1 LLIFTNVNITSSLCS
16 DGIIDTNPQAQ
27 CFTTCEVSNPAKS
40 SDFGADGYTA
50 SLTDW
55 HELLQLTAPD
65 ETCGIVFVRGQFPNT
80 PGSILARAQR
90 RDDTGSKGTFGTR
103 VQRAELDTDLELG
116 ERRAQGWVNFRWP
129 YTQYELKRKDEQ
141 WDGHTGTYEEVSFV
155 RDGTLF
161 QIIRIKWGHGSSL
174 SDYSDSIDS
183 QEKRTV
189 RFKTG
194 GIIQFGCPCSN
205 GGPPNMDT
213 FSLNSLDE
221 SRTTLNCTSERYQ
234 KRLSTQLFIN
244 GAQQNISIPLHDL
257 DNDEIRGTEVDTSAM
272 HRIELSVGDPTYIVS
287 AFSLR
292 NADDEKSCMDMTSF
306 DNLDD
311 HLGISNSSVNMTDRL
326 WTALCS
332 TNYEASEAVEF
343 CVVGRCVEQIL
354 CVGAIPFQR
363 PAGSGAS
370 SINEE
375 FSNEPR
381 VKDLN
386 EAFETALLCNIITPQ
401 YVDVQ
406 SAL

>member
-1 LLIFTNVNITSSLCS
+1 
-16 DGIIDTNPQAQ
+16 
-27 CFTTCEVSNPAKS
+27 
-40 SDFGADGYTA
+40 
-50 SLTDW
+50 
-55 HELLQLTAPD
+55 
-65 ETCGIVFVRGQFPNT
+65 
-80 PGSILARAQR
+80 
-90 RDDTGSKGTFGTR
+90 
-103 VQRAELDTDLELG
+103 
-116 ERRAQGWVNFRWP
+116 
-129 YTQYELKRKDEQ
+129 
-141 WDGHTGTYEEVSFV
+141 
-155 RDGTLF
+155 
-161 QIIRIKWGHGSSL
+161 
-174 SDYSDSIDS
+174 
-183 QEKRTV
+183 
-189 RFKTG
+189 
-194 GIIQFGCPCSN
+194 
-205 GGPPNMDT
+205 
-213 FSLNSLDE
+213 
-221 SRTTLNCTSERYQ
+221 
-234 KRLSTQLFIN
+234 
-244 GAQQNISIPLHDL
+244 
-257 DNDEIRGTEVDTSAM
+257 
-272 HRIELSVGDPTYIVS
+272 
-287 AFSLR
+287 
-292 NADDEKSCMDMTSF
+292 MDMTSF